1 MNYIELINRFWSCS
15 IERASN
21 PSDCMLYFYLLD
33 TCNALHWKQP
43 FGQSDR
49 YLSAMLNISVNTIR
63 NSKNRLKQMG
73 LIDFKVPDK
82 ASKGIDGQTKYWF
95 PSTVSKND
103 TDIDTVHS
111 TVSKNDTDIDTVV
124 DTVVDTVPDTNNKQ
138 NKTKTKK
145 KKVKESKELSY
156 PFSSEK
162 FMQAWG
168 ILVQMPKWKKKINH
182 SLQLALNSL
191 GKYEE
196 EFAIEL
202 IEKSIEGNWQGVT
215 FPNTPDDYEKWK
227 NRKNETNKRN
237 FKRKDYSSERL

>member
-1 MNYIELINRFWSCS
+1 MNYIELINRFWNCS
-15 IERASN
+15 IERAAN
-21 PSDCMLYFYLLD
+21 PSDCMLYFYLLN

-49 YLSAMLNISVNTIR
+49 YLGAMLGMSVNTIR

-73 LIDFKVPDK
+73 LICFKAPDK

-103 TDIDTVHS
+103 TDIDT
-111 TVSKNDTDIDTVV
+111 DIDTVA
-124 DTVVDTVPDTNNKQ
+124 DTVIDTDADTVIDTNSKQ
-138 NKTKTKK
+138 NKTKK

-227 NRKNETNKRN
+227 KRTNEINKRN
-237 FKRKDYSSERL
+237 FERKSHSSERL